1 MQKNINPRKLNE
13 KSIIKTLSNAPGPML
28 LSDLSSQLKCNS
40 KDLEQ
45 YLSSME
51 KNGLIITS
59 KYECKENEKYS
70 SKRGKTTYC
79 ISCIAI
85 EYIAEK
91 ERNFIAFICT
101 LIAAIMATL
110 TLIATVL
117 IPFIS

>member
-28 LSDLSSQLKCNS
+28 LSDLSSQLKMQFKRSGTVS
-40 KDLEQ
+40 KFYGKERF
-45 YLSSME
+45 
-51 KNGLIITS
+51 NNHF

-70 SKRGKTTYC
+70 SKGEKQPIA